1 MDEFQRDLS
10 LVLERLDENADER
23 TRGKLKILKDRLVHL
38 HKEKVVKIN
47 HSIMELVC
55 AKHLILKGY
64 EVDAEHPIEGGL
76 ICDLHGV
83 KGYGNLIVEIET
95 GFVPPDHALDPITY
109 CKARIASKI
118 ARYSNYTNKFGLGVP
133 PHYIIQIPPALTK
146 SPRNRS
152 LKELEEIKNLCD
164 TYYRNPPVSL
174 DEIRNA
180 RLHAIYII
188 NVEEAAVK
196 EMDPSAYSES
206 TIHWRY

>member
-1 MDEFQRDLS
+1 VDEFQRDLS
-10 LVLERLDENADER
+10 IVLERLDENADER
-23 TRGKLKILKDRLVHL
+23 TRGKLKILKDRLVRL
-38 HKEKVVKIN
+38 HEEKVVKIN

-64 EVDAEHPIEGGL
+64 EVNAEHLIEGGL

-83 KGYGNLIVEIET
+83 KGYGTFIVEIET
-95 GFVPPDHALDPITY
+95 GFVPPEHALDPITY

-118 ARYSNYTNKFGLGVP
+118 ARYSNYTNKFGLGTP
-133 PHYIIQIPPALTK
+133 PYYIMQIPPVFTK

-164 TYYRNPPVSL
+164 TYYKNPPVSL

-196 EMDPSAYSES
+196 EMDPGTYSEN